1 MCSFFTPHLYYDVML
16 TMPTNHIL
24 IVIAA
29 HGLATVCSS
38 PTQVAQECLYHREK
52 RMSIDLVHD
61 DVEKDL
67 IKVVFHQMGVFSLSD
82 L

>member
-1 MCSFFTPHLYYDVML
+1 MRSVE
-16 TMPTNHIL
+16 
-24 IVIAA
+24 AE
-29 HGLATVCSS
+29 ATHQLCSS

-67 IKVVFHQMGVFSLSD
+67 IRVAFHSLKD